1 MEHHRVE
8 SGGSQG
14 IKHVRNGQGNGPIDD
29 AAHAQQQILKVRS
42 YKERDAQQRQ
52 PRGGAG
58 SGEHGSLIH
67 RHHK

>member
-14 IKHVRNGQGNGPIDD
+14 IKHVPNGQRNGPIDD

-42 YKERDAQQRQ
+42 YKERAMRSSANRVAAQ
-52 PRGGAG
+52 AAE
-58 SGEHGSLIH
+58 STAV
-67 RHHK
+67 